1 MRVTKIA
8 ADNVITKQK
17 TNKVLENKM
26 ISTVVIFFTL
36 VFSVVSNQWVRIT
49 LENISRENTRKSR
62 TQIKLAK
69 NQSVIKGTHFFNCED
84 LDRSVYHW
92 YAYQML

>member
-8 ADNVITKQK
+8 ANNVITKEK

-26 ISTVVIFFTL
+26 ISTMVIFFTL

-49 LENISRENTRKSR
+49 LENISRENTRKVR
-62 TQIKLAK
+62 TQIQLAK
-69 NQSVIKGTHFFNCED
+69 LK
-84 LDRSVYHW
+84 
-92 YAYQML
+92 